1 MADYLK
7 LYGPALGN
15 LMVTIG
21 LYFHLKSKISEVR
34 PDVNLDEIHEQLG
47 HIDKALKDIITA
59 LKRHDQLLGIL
70 AKKGLFEGEVQL
82 PAQGQPEPDKK
93 DIQPKKKSPT
103 QPPPKKQPP
112 KSTKA
117 KTKTKLQEESEPDR
131 SYEVSH
137 TEEQTPLPSSGRN
150 VEDELDDLLDDEEE
164 PQEIELQTEAT
175 EADPPPKTK
184 TKSKTAPKKS
194 FRKMF

>member
-1 MADYLK
+1 MADYVK

-15 LMVTIG
+15 LVVTIG

-34 PDVNLDEIHEQLG
+34 PEVNLDEIHEQLG

-70 AKKGLFEGEVQL
+70 AKKGYFEGEIQI
-82 PAQGQPEPDKK
+82 PNQGQPEEDQRDPRSTKK
-93 DIQPKKKSPT
+93 G
-103 QPPPKKQPP
+103 PPPKQTPAKKQPP

-117 KTKTKLQEESEPDR
+117 KAKVQEETDQD
-131 SYEVSH
+131 YEVSQ
-137 TEEQTPLPSSGRN
+137 TEEQPPLPSSKRT
-150 VEDELDDLLDDEEE
+150 VEDELDDILGDEDEE

-175 EADPPPKTK
+175 EADPPPKPKTK
-184 TKSKTAPKKS
+184 TVPKKS